1 MGDLIHEVFNHGNEA
16 KEKRYTAVETLNEDG
31 TINIELPIDEIKTD
45 CILAALR
52 TYVAYLHMPK
62 KFYWPLL
69 EEEIEVHKKLLLN
82 CDVITDSGEVTGRYN
97 GKYSEFYPEYDEYMD
112 AHMLDMW
119 DLNGG
124 FDVADTHKKGL
135 DWLEKFEEKWDLD
148 NKNLGFKEIME
159 ISKKIK

>member
-16 KEKRYTAVETLNEDG
+16 KEKKYTAVETLNEDG
-31 TINIELPIDEIKTD
+31 TINIELPIDEMMTD
-45 CILAALR
+45 CILTALR
-52 TYVAYLHMPK
+52 NYVAYIHMPK

-69 EEEIEVHKKLLLN
+69 KEEIEVHKKLLLN
-82 CDVITDSGEVTGRYN
+82 CDVITDSG
-97 GKYSEFYPEYDEYMD
+97 DEYMNV
-112 AHMLDMW
+112 HLLDMW
-119 DLNGG
+119 DLDEGFGG
-124 FDVADTHKKGL
+124 IADTHKKGL